1 MRCLVP
7 LILLAVSSVGG
18 AAVRLPKILSSHAV
32 LQRGVPIHLWGWS
45 DPDETVTA
53 MFENSS
59 TSTKADHSGHWSLS
73 MPSHV
78 AGGPYQIKI
87 NDIILD
93 DLLIGDVWFAS
104 GQSNMEMPLK
114 GFADAPVKNGA
125 QELSAATN
133 PNLRLL
139 LVPRKAS
146 AYPLPDFDGAAEW
159 TACTPQ
165 TAATFSAAAYFFG
178 REIAEREHV
187 PIGLIDSTWGG
198 TPAEAWVSMDR
209 LGTDASLLPVF
220 GAYSLVRNEQA
231 AQLESDAASKRED
244 DAARAANK
252 AVRPHPWHPDPDSW
266 TPSWLYNAMVA
277 PAIPYAIKGAIWY
290 QGESN
295 AGPERAPL
303 YEKLF
308 PALISDWRNHWN
320 CGDFPFLFVQIAY
333 FGTPS
338 KDGWPTVRDAQRRT
352 LTLAN
357 TGMAVTIDV
366 GDLHNIHP
374 PDKETVGSRLARA
387 ARAVAYG
394 EKIDYSGPLFRSVSS
409 IPNGLRVDFTG
420 TSGQLISRG
429 AVTGFEIA
437 GPEHTF
443 QPAEARIE
451 GGSVLLINAQVAHP
465 KYARYG
471 WSGAPIVNLF
481 DSAGLPASPFTSEET
496 SAGKPMVF

>member
-1 MRCLVP
+1 MRHLLPILSLV
-7 LILLAVSSVGG
+7 LVSSAP

-32 LQRGVPIHLWGWS
+32 LQRDVPIHLWGWS

-53 MFENSS
+53 KFESGS
-59 TSTKADHSGHWSLS
+59 TSIVADHLGHWSMTLS
-73 MPSHV
+73 PHV
-78 AGGPYQIKI
+78 AGGPYQIRI
-87 NDIILD
+87 NDVIVD

-114 GFADAPVKNGA
+114 GFADAPVKNGGR
-125 QELSAATN
+125 ELSAATN

-139 LVPRKAS
+139 LIPRKVS
-146 AYPLPDFDGAAEW
+146 AYPLPDFDGSVQW
-159 TACTPQ
+159 TTCTPQ
-165 TAATFSAAAYFFG
+165 AAATFPAVAYFFG
-178 REIAEREHV
+178 REIAEHEHV

-220 GAYSLVRNEQA
+220 AAYSQLRDEQA
-231 AQLESDAASKRED
+231 MQVESDAAFKRED
-244 DAARAANK
+244 EVARTANK
-252 AVRPHPWHPDPDSW
+252 PVRPHPWHADPDSW

-277 PAIPYAIKGAIWY
+277 PAIPYGIKGVIWY

-295 AGPERAPL
+295 AGVERAPL

-308 PALISDWRNHWN
+308 PALITDWRNHWGV
-320 CGDFPFLFVQIAY
+320 GDFPFLFVQLAC

-338 KDGWPTVRDAQRRT
+338 RDGWPTVRDAQRRT
-352 LTLAN
+352 LSLAN
-357 TGMAVTIDV
+357 TGMAVAIDV

-374 PDKETVGSRLARA
+374 PDKQTVGSRLARA
-387 ARAVAYG
+387 ARAVAYR
-394 EKIDYSGPLFRSVSS
+394 EPIEYSGPLLRAVSP

-420 TSGQLISRG
+420 TSGQLVSRG

-437 GPEHTF
+437 GPDHAF
-443 QPAEARIE
+443 QSAEARIE
-451 GGSVLLINAQVAHP
+451 GGRILLSNTQVMHP

-471 WSGAPIVNLF
+471 WNGAPLVNLF
-481 DSAGLPASPFTSEET
+481 DSAGLPAAPFTSEET
-496 SAGKPMVF
+496 SAGKPVVF

>member
-1 MRCLVP
+1 MRCLLP
-7 LILLAVSSVGG
+7 IFSLALAFSAP

-32 LQRGVPIHLWGWS
+32 LQRNAPIHLWGWS
-45 DPDETVTA
+45 DPDETVSVS
-53 MFENSS
+53 FESNR
-59 TSTKADHSGHWSLS
+59 TSTVADHLGHWSVTL
-73 MPSHV
+73 PPHV
-78 AGGPYQIKI
+78 AGGPYVIRV
-87 NDIILD
+87 NDAVMD

-125 QELSAATN
+125 QEISAATN

-139 LVPRKAS
+139 LIPRKAS
-146 AYPLPDFDGAAEW
+146 AYPLTDFDGPLQW

-165 TAATFSAAAYFFG
+165 TAATFSAVAYFFG

-209 LGTDASLLPVF
+209 LSTDPSLLPVF
-220 GAYSLVRNEQA
+220 AAYSSMRNEQA
-231 AQLESDAASKRED
+231 GQEESDVSSKRED
-244 DAARAANK
+244 EAARAANRP
-252 AVRPHPWHPDPDSW
+252 VRPHPWHPDPDSW

-277 PAIPYAIKGAIWY
+277 PATPYGIKGVIWY

-295 AGPERAPL
+295 AGVERAPL

-308 PALISDWRNHWN
+308 PALISDWRSHWGLGN
-320 CGDFPFLFVQIAY
+320 FPFLFVQIAY

-338 KDGWPTVRDAQRRT
+338 RDGWPTVRDAQRRT
-352 LTLAN
+352 LGLTN
-357 TGMAVTIDV
+357 TAMAVAIDV

-374 PDKETVGSRLARA
+374 PDKETVANRLARA

-394 EKIDYSGPLFRSVSS
+394 EAVDYSGPLLHSVSP
-409 IPNGLRVDFTG
+409 IPGGLRVDFVG
-420 TSGQLISRG
+420 TSGQLVSRG

-437 GPEHTF
+437 GADHAF
-443 QPAEARIE
+443 QPAEARME
-451 GGSVLLINAQVAHP
+451 GGSILLSNPQVGHP

-471 WSGAPIVNLF
+471 WSGAPAVNLF
-481 DSAGLPASPFTSEET
+481 DSAGLPVSPFTSEET
-496 SAGKPMVF
+496 SAGKPVVF